1 MTVRRLSLATLA
13 LLLGAMSCTA
23 DPTDGSDVDT
33 TFAAQMA
40 STWHYAGA
48 PQRIQVGIAAS
59 DSNGVR
65 VVTQGRVD
73 FAFAFLGID
82 GSSAPEAGPSATG
95 EYVPVPGTDASGEAP

>member
-1 MTVRRLSLATLA
+1 MTVRRVSLATLA
-13 LLLGAMSCTA
+13 LFLGAMSCTA

-48 PQRIQVGIAAS
+48 PQRVQVGIAAS

-65 VVTQGRVD
+65 VVTQGTVD
-73 FAFAFLGID
+73 FAFAYLGTD
-82 GSSAPEAGPSATG
+82 GSGAPGSGTHRHRRVRARAGNG
-95 EYVPVPGTDASGEAP
+95 RVR